1 MQTGETNNRLI
12 AIRYVGKMKN
22 NQARWLFLCECG
34 VEKDI
39 IVYHVKTGATK
50 SCGCLLREIMR
61 GQHWNKQHGYF
72 GTRTY
77 RSWNSMKSRC
87 ENPKATAYER
97 YGGAGIKVCRRWQ
110 KFENFLEDMG
120 ERPDGK
126 TLDRINNLKG
136 YSKENCRWAT
146 IKEQQNNRKNVKKK

>member
-1 MQTGETNNRLI
+1 
-12 AIRYVGKMKN
+12 
-22 NQARWLFLCECG
+22 
-34 VEKDI
+34 
-39 IVYHVKTGATK
+39 
-50 SCGCLLREIMR
+50 
-61 GQHWNKQHGYF
+61 
-72 GTRTY
+72 
-77 RSWNSMKSRC
+77 MKSRC